1 MLVGACGS
9 SVKAMNDLT
18 TVTFYMEP
26 ELCQS
31 AQVGQHN
38 FIRKVAGVISDAGLE
53 VRYQPFGLRGVPEGK
68 GWSMSHIKM
77 PPDKRGLCF
86 RRAYH
91 YPFWQIEQTAE
102 RWSWDV
108 AQAAFEP
115 DMRRR
120 GFTGFGKVVYSR
132 MRQTIPRAED
142 IYMSRYRVK

>member
-1 MLVGACGS
+1 
-9 SVKAMNDLT
+9 
-18 TVTFYMEP
+18 
-26 ELCQS
+26 
-31 AQVGQHN
+31 
-38 FIRKVAGVISDAGLE
+38 
-53 VRYQPFGLRGVPEGK
+53 
-68 GWSMSHIKM
+68 MSHIKM
-77 PPDKRGLCF
+77 PLDKRGLCF